1 MTTVSFDA
9 DIKPLFAEFVAQM
22 RWRMDLTRYEDVRM
36 NASLIYQQI
45 LTQSMPPPPFPPL
58 TVEQIAKFKTWIDQE
73 FPA

>member
-9 DIKPLFAEFVAQM
+9 DIKPLFAQFVGQM
-22 RWRMDLTRYEDVRM
+22 RWRLDLTRYEDVRM

-45 LTQSMPPPPFPPL
+45 LTQSMPPPPFQPL
-58 TVEQIAKFKTWIDQE
+58 TVEQIGKFKTWIDQG